1 MNPPSGILVM
11 IKTVVTVLSLLTL
24 CLFLFLF
31 WLGYF
36 SSRPPLTIDP
46 ATLAGDGSALNYCTL
61 PELDGSGL
69 MAADI
74 PKGNTPNC
82 GYTHFPLPI
91 LAQCTEPLPESADDI
106 RGLWIGVQ
114 GGHVGHVERVE
125 QCGTRVVVTSSGV
138 IHDYG
143 PNSTAGLN
151 TDDTE
156 GSVLFTM
163 GQKEYCMRTSAS
175 MIWNDGVLDFHVFG
189 WGPTV
194 VKRYLEQ
201 GPAGEQLVWEYA
213 DGSSTYMDRICDLP
227 NEHKTPE
234 PRGKRYSL
242 LTGKGT

>member
-1 MNPPSGILVM
+1 MNRPSGILVM
-11 IKTVVTVLSLLTL
+11 IKTAFTVLSLLTL

-36 SSRPPLTIDP
+36 SSRPPLTIDA
-46 ATLAGDGSALNYCTL
+46 ATLSGDGRVLDYCDLPALA
-61 PELDGSGL
+61 GSGL
-69 MAADI
+69 LAADI
-74 PKGNTPNC
+74 PKGNTPDC

-91 LAQCTEPLPESADDI
+91 LAQCTEPLADGADDI
-106 RGLWIGVQ
+106 RGLWLGVR

-125 QCGTRVVVTSSGV
+125 QCGSRVVVTSSGV

-175 MIWNDGVLDFHVFG
+175 MVWNDGVLDFHVFG

-194 VKRYLEQ
+194 VKRSLEQ
-201 GPAGEQLVWEYA
+201 GPAGDQLVWEYA
-213 DGSSTYMDRICDLP
+213 DGSTTHMARICTLP
-227 NEHKTPE
+227 EAQKIPT
-234 PRGKRYSL
+234 PRGSRYSL
-242 LTGKGT
+242 FSSEDT